1 MAKSIVGIDISANG
15 IRAAE
20 LSSASK
26 SRPELIRYHSIA
38 LPAGAVTRGEVVEP
52 ATVATVL
59 KQLWSAGGF
68 TTKNVV
74 LGIGNSRVLAR
85 DLSVP
90 KAPLNRIRESLPFH
104 VQEMLPFPT
113 EDALLDFYP
122 ISEGV
127 DSNGPVVNGLLVAA
141 LKEAV
146 LGNVRAVQLA
156 GLNPVAVDLVP
167 FALSRILLRGAQS
180 TGTSA
185 MIDVGATTTT
195 VVVSSDGVPHFVRII
210 PTGGDDLTHA
220 ISTRLGVSPEE
231 AERAK
236 RSLGL
241 STAPTTPEEN
251 AVVGIIFETTGE
263 LITSLR
269 NTLTYFAST
278 SSSNSIEQVVLS
290 GGGAALG
297 GFGAAVSEYTRL
309 PVTAGD
315 PYSNISIGRQ
325 ATKTMKEKGV
335 DPSLTVAIGLAL
347 GNAA

>member
-1 MAKSIVGIDISANG
+1 M
-15 IRAAE
+15 RAAE
-20 LSSASK
+20 MGGPSK
-26 SRPELIRYHSIA
+26 ARPELIRYHSMA
-38 LPAGAVTRGEVVEP
+38 LPHGAVIRGEVVEP

-68 TTKNVV
+68 TSKNVV

-85 DLSVP
+85 DLTVP

-104 VQEMLPFPT
+104 VQDMLPFPT

-127 DSNGPVVNGLLVAA
+127 DASGPVVNGLLVAA
-141 LKEAV
+141 LKDAV
-146 LGNVRAVQLA
+146 LGNVKAVQLA

-167 FALSRILLRGAQS
+167 FALSRILLRGEQS
-180 TGTSA
+180 AGTAA

-195 VVVSSDGVPHFVRII
+195 VVVSSDGVPRFVRII
-210 PTGGDDLTHA
+210 PAGGDDLTQA
-220 ISTRLGVSPEE
+220 LATRMGVSLEI
-231 AERAK
+231 AENTK

-241 STAPTTPEEN
+241 SNAPTTPEEQ
-251 AVVGIIFETTGE
+251 AAVGIIFELTGE

-269 NTLTYFAST
+269 NTLTFFSVT
-278 SSSNSIEQVVLS
+278 GTSNSIGRVVLS
-290 GGGAALG
+290 GGGASLG

-315 PYSNISIGRQ
+315 PYRNIAIGRQ
-325 ATKTMKEKGV
+325 ANKAIKEKGV
-335 DPSLTVAIGLAL
+335 DSSMSVAIGLAL
-347 GNAA
+347 GTAA

>member
-1 MAKSIVGIDISANG
+1 MAKSIVGLDISANG
-15 IRAAE
+15 MRAAE
-20 LSSASK
+20 MGGPSK
-26 SRPELIRYHSIA
+26 ARPELIRYHSMA
-38 LPAGAVTRGEVVEP
+38 LPHGAVIRGEVVEP

-68 TTKNVV
+68 TSKNVV

-85 DLSVP
+85 DLTVP

-104 VQEMLPFPT
+104 VQDMLPFPT

-127 DSNGPVVNGLLVAA
+127 DASGPVVNGLLVAA
-141 LKEAV
+141 LKDAV
-146 LGNVRAVQLA
+146 LGNVKAVQLA

-167 FALSRILLRGAQS
+167 FALSRILLRGEQS
-180 TGTSA
+180 AGTAA

-195 VVVSSDGVPHFVRII
+195 VVVSSDGVPRFVRII
-210 PTGGDDLTHA
+210 PAGGDDLTQA
-220 ISTRLGVSPEE
+220 LATRMGVSLEI
-231 AERAK
+231 AENTK

-241 STAPTTPEEN
+241 SNAPTTPEEQ
-251 AVVGIIFETTGE
+251 AAVGIIFELTGE

-269 NTLTYFAST
+269 NTLTFFSVT
-278 SSSNSIEQVVLS
+278 GTSNSIGRVVLS
-290 GGGAALG
+290 GGGASLG

-315 PYSNISIGRQ
+315 PYRSIAIGRQ
-325 ATKTMKEKGV
+325 ANKAIKEKGV
-335 DPSLTVAIGLAL
+335 DSSMSVAIGLAL
-347 GNAA
+347 GTAA

>member
-1 MAKSIVGIDISANG
+1 MAKTIVGLDISANG

-20 LSSASK
+20 LGAASK
-26 SRPELIRYHSIA
+26 SRPELLRYHS
-38 LPAGAVTRGEVVEP
+38 LPLPPGAVNRGEVAEP

-59 KQLWSAGGF
+59 KQLWSVGGF
-68 TTKNVV
+68 ATKNVV

-127 DSNGPVVNGLLVAA
+127 DANGPVINGLLVAA

-146 LGNVRAVQLA
+146 LGNVKAVQLA
-156 GLNPVAVDLVP
+156 GLNPVAVDLIP
-167 FALSRILLRGAQS
+167 FALSRILLRGSQLG
-180 TGTSA
+180 GTSA

-195 VVVSSDGVPHFVRII
+195 VVVSSDGVPRFVRII

-220 ISTRLGVSPEE
+220 LSSRMGVSMED

-236 RSLGL
+236 RALGL
-241 STAPTTPEEN
+241 ATAPTTAEEN
-251 AVVGIIFETTGE
+251 AAMAIIFETTGE

-278 SSSNSIEQVVLS
+278 GATNTIERVVLS
-290 GGGAALG
+290 GGGSALG
-297 GFGAAVSEYTRL
+297 GFSAAVSEYTRL
-309 PVTAGD
+309 PVSAGD
-315 PYSNISIGRQ
+315 PFGNIVIGRQ
-325 ATKTMKEKGV
+325 ADKSMKERGV
-335 DPSLTVAIGLAL
+335 DSSMTVAIGLAL
-347 GNAA
+347 GTAA